1 MQGVEQNNS
10 KEYKDYLQSAALGT
24 LWGLCLSVGDI
35 AGQVLMESSP
45 SLESNLVLCI
55 ETSLLSG
62 LMLSLLTFVYKNVG
76 FQNQPLATQRLLAE
90 EGAVQHPSVSIPWLE
105 AKLKTKFLALA
116 STTVAGVACGVYIGE
131 FASPS

>member
-1 MQGVEQNNS
+1 MQGVEQNTS

-45 SLESNLVLCI
+45 SLESNLIFCI
-55 ETSLLSG
+55 EASLFSGLTSLL
-62 LMLSLLTFVYKNVG
+62 LTFAYKNAG

-90 EGAVQHPSVSIPWLE
+90 EVVQHPSVSLPWLRAE
-105 AKLKTKFLALA
+105 AATIVALA
-116 STTVAGVACGVYIGE
+116 CTTVGGACGVVSA
-131 FASPS
+131 FALPS